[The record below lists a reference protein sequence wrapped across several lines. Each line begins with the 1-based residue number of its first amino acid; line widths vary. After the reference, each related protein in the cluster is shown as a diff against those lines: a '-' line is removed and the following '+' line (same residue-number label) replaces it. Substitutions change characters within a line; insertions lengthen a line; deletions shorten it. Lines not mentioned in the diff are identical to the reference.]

1 MHLQNTVTESTSL
14 KLWNKHILEIVEQ
27 YFSSLTNN
35 FLNSDDIFPCMSR
48 EKRWQDRRLISSW
61 ANGRIEKWFQILI
74 NSNFEV
80 LDRSTSLKLFGSL
93 RWSAL
98 SAAFVLPLGLCY
110 TRDRQLLSSCT
121 VMLSYSVFQC
131 YSTCSQIILN
141 RHETY
146 FSRLNLKLDG
156 NFVSDID
163 KYACLH

>member
-80 LDRSTSLKLFGSL
+80 LDRSTSLKLL
-93 RWSAL
+93 VHCWSAL
-98 SAAFVLPLGLCY
+98 SAAFVLPCGALLYKGQTVIVLLYCHVK
-110 TRDRQLLSSCT
+110 LLSFPMLFN
-121 VMLSYSVFQC
+121 MLSNHLKPSWDLFFP
-131 YSTCSQIILN
+131 SQFEV
-141 RHETY
+141 RWQFCFWY
-146 FSRLNLKLDG
+146 W
-156 NFVSDID
+156 
-163 KYACLH
+163 